1 MTAVGAV
8 AAILFTLSKT
18 ARQIAVSALVVFHF
32 CGILSAITSPP
43 ATPWMTTQSW
53 VRLFRPHLEFCY
65 TNNAYQFYSPE
76 PGPANI
82 LWFCILGQDGGFR
95 WVKVPDQ
102 LDVYDPLSVEYYRRL
117 SITERANS
125 NEQFPA
131 GPPLESL
138 IRRKEAEP
146 WIPLHPEAIPAL
158 QFRMPDENG
167 RQFLASYARHVAH
180 KYGSGREG
188 VGVKSI
194 KVYLTQHRLLSKR
207 QYANKE
213 DPYAKDSYLPFFVG
227 EFDAEGKLINPF
239 DPLLYWVV
247 PILKM
252 PKRDPVTGATVAGE
266 PEYKNCVIFHAGSD
280 PFATP

>member
-1 MTAVGAV
+1 MASNIHASNGAENQAELKTIFRLGLIGLCAAAAGAIVQLASFSVLTSAIAVILGIVGVLIAGFAIVRRPTDSRILALAALTAFVAAFSAHESWGSIRMTFGVMTAVGTV

-158 QFRMPDENG
+158 HFRMPDENG
-167 RQFLASYARHVAH
+167 R
-180 KYGSGREG
+180 
-188 VGVKSI
+188 
-194 KVYLTQHRLLSKR
+194 
-207 QYANKE
+207 
-213 DPYAKDSYLPFFVG
+213 PFF
-227 EFDAEGKLINPF
+227 
-239 DPLLYWVV
+239 
-247 PILKM
+247 
-252 PKRDPVTGATVAGE
+252 
-266 PEYKNCVIFHAGSD
+266 
-280 PFATP
+280 